1 MHLKTVLHVRF
12 SCPHS
17 AELCGVPATG
27 KKISFE
33 ALEIFRVANQQIVES
48 WGYWPDM
55 QMKEMLL
62 N

>member
-12 SCPHS
+12 SCPRS
-17 AELCGVPATG
+17 AELCEVPATG
-27 KKISFE
+27 KKIRFE
-33 ALEIFRVANQQIVES
+33 ALEIFRMENQKIVET

-55 QMKEMLL
+55 HMKEMLL